1 MLPLLVDWQFSG
13 LFLHRYW
20 RLVFWTWHNHDFTHP
35 SKTPER
41 RLASLIRTSLH
52 DNLSVNYRVS
62 LKLPSEYDACNAAKL
77 PSYNSNAIP
86 TLSPSSQ
93 YAAQQQQQ
101 CCIPYLLKNS
111 SLIFKMI
118 PANIHASSSGTL
130 SRLLET
136 HQSTSSSRNRS
147 SPICNHIFLIPFFI
161 FLWLACLF
169 SCHARFEIPTGAQRA
184 WLRLPPFQ
192 LVTLFPFLLGH
203 LFSCLLVSKSQLA
216 PDFLYASHPLSVS
229 EL

>member
-1 MLPLLVDWQFSG
+1 
-13 LFLHRYW
+13 
-20 RLVFWTWHNHDFTHP
+20 
-35 SKTPER
+35 
-41 RLASLIRTSLH
+41 
-52 DNLSVNYRVS
+52 
-62 LKLPSEYDACNAAKL
+62 
-77 PSYNSNAIP
+77 
-86 TLSPSSQ
+86 
-93 YAAQQQQQ
+93 
-101 CCIPYLLKNS
+101 
-111 SLIFKMI
+111 MI

-192 LVTLFPFLLGH
+192 LVTLFPFLLGC
-203 LFSCLLVSKSQLA
+203 LFSCLEYLQSRYTGPSSHEYLLSGCDSVCLGIHLA
-216 PDFLYASHPLSVS
+216 VCMHLYSPLATFVQFLITPIDFTSIASRFTRF
-229 EL
+229 